1 MRTRWLFIVLL
12 ACVGAAAP
20 GRAAG
25 QDPDS
30 ARAAFERNYLCRGAQ
45 VLVSTT
51 LVERYQ
57 GRCVLQDARLLIVDG
72 SGVETPIPYA
82 AVDSIWVRGPGT
94 RAWTLTSAWVGGTL
108 GGALGALVIAALCEV
123 DCTSDYVRFPV
134 IGAAAGAVTFGSV
147 GWVIGRHTRV
157 WIRRYPR

>member
-1 MRTRWLFIVLL
+1 MRTRLLAIFLL
-12 ACVGAAAP
+12 ACAAAVP

-30 ARAAFERNYLCRGAQ
+30 ARAALERNYLCRGAR

-51 LVERYQ
+51 LAERFQ
-57 GRCVLQDARLLIVDG
+57 GRCVLQDTRLLIVDG
-72 SGVETPIPYA
+72 GGVETPIPYT

-94 RAWTLTSAWVGGTL
+94 RAWTLTGAWVGGTL
-108 GGALGALVIAALCEV
+108 GGALGALVVAALCEV
-123 DCTSDYVRFPV
+123 DCTTDYVRFPV

-147 GWVIGRHTRV
+147 GWAIGRHTRV